1 MSNEDFNVIIFDEN
15 RKSIED
21 FTSLLEATENLVCV
35 GFSIMTGG
43 EQIGHALK
51 LADVSKR
58 IRPNVPTVFGGPHVN
73 VLPEETLHHPLVD
86 IVLLGPGQ
94 TSFPPLVKALKSEIS
109 LENVPGL
116 LTCVNGDLI
125 RGGSNELSQSTLVSY
140 NFESVDVNAYVQH
153 DSTISDRTIN
163 YISSQGCAY
172 RCRFCYETSYRR
184 KYGKLSC
191 ENVVS
196 DIKYL
201 IHTFSVN
208 GIKFYDADWFID
220 SRRAEKITEELT
232 RLDISWAAS
241 IHPKDV
247 LRSIKTG
254 ESLLKKLAESKCK
267 RLLMGVESGNDRV
280 LSEIVNKGVTK
291 DEIFKVAQ
299 AISEYGIL
307 GSYTFIVGFPG
318 ESVKEQDETF
328 EFIRSFWNLNP
339 RPETRVH
346 IYIPYPGTPLYD
358 EALTRGFTPPNTLE
372 GWSSFD
378 YYKSQ
383 TPWTDKTLE
392 QRVKDFTSL
401 IPKL

>member
-1 MSNEDFNVIIFDEN
+1 
-15 RKSIED
+15 
-21 FTSLLEATENLVCV
+21 
-35 GFSIMTGG
+35 
-43 EQIGHALK
+43 
-51 LADVSKR
+51 
-58 IRPNVPTVFGGPHVN
+58 
-73 VLPEETLHHPLVD
+73 
-86 IVLLGPGQ
+86 
-94 TSFPPLVKALKSEIS
+94 
-109 LENVPGL
+109 L